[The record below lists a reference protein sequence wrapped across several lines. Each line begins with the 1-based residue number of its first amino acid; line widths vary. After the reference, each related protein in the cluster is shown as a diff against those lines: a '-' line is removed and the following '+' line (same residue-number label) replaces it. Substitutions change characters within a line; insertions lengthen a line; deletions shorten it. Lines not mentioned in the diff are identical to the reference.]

1 MAKKSNQKNLRLFLL
16 GGGMFML
23 LCGWSMYSQGHKS
36 ASEIDNWTQVEAV
49 ILRAE
54 VKTVTMNNT
63 YSRGPSF
70 VTGYEPAIS
79 YRYSFEGR
87 TFKGSRFTIAP
98 SASQEREPI
107 ASIVAAHPTGSEA
120 TAWVNPENPSEAV
133 LSRSD
138 QGESTALAF
147 VGIFLAVIGLG
158 GIGAAAMLH
167 RRPEQPEPCR
177 MPADYQAP
185 VSRHEV

>member
-1 MAKKSNQKNLRLFLL
+1 MAKKNNQKSLMLFLL
-16 GGGMFML
+16 GGGVFML

-36 ASEIDNWTQVEAV
+36 VSEVDKWTQVEAV

-79 YRYSFEGR
+79 YRYNVEGQTFE
-87 TFKGSRFTIAP
+87 SDRFTIAP

-120 TAWVNPENPSEAV
+120 TAWVNPESPSEAV

-138 QGESTALAF
+138 HGDSTVLAF
-147 VGIFLAVIGLG
+147 AGIFLVAIGLG
-158 GIGAAAMLH
+158 GIGAAAILH
-167 RRPEQPEPCR
+167 RRPEHPEPHR
-177 MPADYQAP
+177 MRADHRPP
-185 VSRHEV
+185 VSREV